1 MKNHYLQDY
10 TPPFAELI
18 PMDIEAAV
26 CGGPSDPG
34 RPVTNGLE
42 DIDYDDWDTI

>member
-1 MKNHYLQDY
+1 MKKHYLQDY
-10 TPPFAELI
+10 LPPLAEII
-18 PMDIEAAV
+18 PVEVETAV
-26 CGGPSDPG
+26 CGSPN